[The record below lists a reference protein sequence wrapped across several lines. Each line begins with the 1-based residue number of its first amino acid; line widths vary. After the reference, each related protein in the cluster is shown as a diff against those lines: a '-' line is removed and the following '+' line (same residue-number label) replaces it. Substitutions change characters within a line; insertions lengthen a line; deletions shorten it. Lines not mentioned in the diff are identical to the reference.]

1 MRRRLLA
8 LALLTTV
15 GVLAA
20 LVVPLLV
27 AWAEGRATDLHQHR
41 LADATRFASLVAAA
55 DATDGP
61 LGLGADLQR
70 YREVTGVQ
78 AWVVGTD
85 GTTLADAG
93 TPLPSGPAVDRAV
106 RAALDGVPSAPP
118 AAMWPW
124 RTDPLVVATPVGR
137 DAQVLGAV
145 LFVEDTG
152 WVRAEVGRW
161 MGLAAGGSLV
171 LLALL
176 GWLVAS
182 PLVGWIVRPVAD
194 LEESVHQVAE
204 GRPARARV
212 EGPPELRRLAAS
224 FNRMSEQVER
234 SQQQQR
240 DLVADVSHQLANP
253 LTALRLRVESLA
265 ADRPADAAPVLA
277 ETDRMAQILDGLVE
291 VSRTGAADRT
301 PVPLDLAD
309 RLRARVHL
317 WEPLFADRLTCTV
330 PEGPAPAVLE
340 DDLVETLVDAL
351 LDNAAKY
358 APDAAVEVVL
368 QRRAQEWALDVRDH
382 GPGVTPAEAAE
393 LGRRFHRLP
402 RHADVDGTGLG
413 LAIVAGRVLDAGGRT
428 TVAAADPGLRVTV
441 SLPAGP
447 GRGTSAAPPGAAA
460 RAG

>member
-1 MRRRLLA
+1 VRRRLLT
-8 LALLTTV
+8 LALLTTA
-15 GVLAA
+15 GLLAA

-27 AWAEGRATDLHQHR
+27 VWAEGRATDLHQHR
-41 LADATRFASLVAAA
+41 LAEATRFASLVSAGES
-55 DATDGP
+55 T
-61 LGLGADLQR
+61 GLGADLQR

-85 GTTLADAG
+85 GTVLATAG
-93 TPLPSGPAVDRAV
+93 TPLVTGGAVDTAL
-106 RAALDGVPSAPP
+106 RAAVDGVPSSAPP
-118 AAMWPW
+118 AMWPW

-145 LFVEDTG
+145 LVVEDTG
-152 WVRAEVGRW
+152 WVRAAVGRW
-161 MGLAAGGSLV
+161 MALAAGASLV
-171 LLALL
+171 VLALL

-182 PLVGWIVRPVAD
+182 PLVGWIVRPVHD
-194 LEESVHQVAE
+194 LEDSVHQVAE

-224 FNRMSEQVER
+224 FNLMSAQVER

-253 LTALRLRVESLA
+253 LTALRLRLESLS
-265 ADRPADAAPVLA
+265 ADRPTEVAPVLA

-301 PVPLDLAD
+301 PVPQDVTA

-317 WEPLFADRLTCTV
+317 WEPLFAGRLTCTT
-330 PEGPAPAVLE
+330 PDGPAPAVLE
-340 DDLVETLVDAL
+340 DDLVETVVDAL

-358 APDAAVEVVL
+358 APDAPVEVTL
-368 QRRAQEWALDVRDH
+368 AWADGWLLVVRDH
-382 GPGVTPAEAAE
+382 GPDVSDAEAAE

-402 RHADVDGTGLG
+402 RHAEVDGTGLG
-413 LAIVAGRVLDAGGRT
+413 LAIVTGRVQDAGGAT
-428 TVAAADPGLRVTV
+428 SVTAAHPGLRVAV
-441 SLPAGP
+441 SLPGGP
-447 GRGTSAAPPGAAA
+447 GPGTTAAPPGAAA

>member
-8 LALLTTV
+8 LALLTTA
-15 GVLAA
+15 GLLAA

-27 AWAEGRATDLHQHR
+27 AWAEGRATDLHQAR
-41 LADATRFASLVAAA
+41 LADATRFASLVAAG
-55 DATDGP
+55 DGA
-61 LGLGADLQR
+61 LGLGGDLQR
-70 YREVTGVQ
+70 YREVTDVQ

-85 GTTLADAG
+85 QGVLADAG
-93 TPLPSGPAVDRAV
+93 TPLPTGPAVGAAL

-118 AAMWPW
+118 PAMWPW

-145 LFVEDTG
+145 VLVEDTA

-161 MGLAAGGSLV
+161 MALAAAGSLV

-176 GWLVAS
+176 AWSVAS
-182 PLVGWIVRPVAD
+182 PLVGWIVRPVHD
-194 LEESVHQVAE
+194 LEESVQQVTA

-212 EGPPELRRLAAS
+212 EGPPELRRLAES
-224 FNRMSEQVER
+224 FNRMTTQVER

-253 LTALRLRVESLA
+253 LTALRLRLESLST
-265 ADRPADAAPVLA
+265 DRPAEVAPVLA

-291 VSRTGAADRT
+291 VSRTGAADRV

-317 WEPLFADRLTCTV
+317 WEPLFTGRLSCRV
-330 PEGPAPAVLE
+330 PAGPAPAVLE
-340 DDLVETLVDAL
+340 ADLVETLVDAL

-358 APDAAVEVVL
+358 APDAAVEVEL
-368 QRRAQEWALDVRDH
+368 RPHGDGWLLDVRDH
-382 GPGVTPAEAAE
+382 GPGVTAAEAVD

-402 RHADVDGTGLG
+402 RHAEVDGTGLG
-413 LAIVAGRVLDAGGRT
+413 LAIVLGRVTDAGGT
-428 TVAAADPGLRVTV
+428 TTINAADPGLRVTV
-441 SLPAGP
+441 TLPGGP
-447 GRGTSAAPPGAAA
+447 GPGTTAAPPGAAA

>member
-8 LALLTTV
+8 LAMVTTV
-15 GVLAA
+15 GLLAA

-27 AWAEGRATDLHQHR
+27 ARAEGRATDLHQSR

-55 DATDGP
+55 DAAEP
-61 LGLGADLQR
+61 LGLTADLQR

-85 GTTLADAG
+85 GVELADAG
-93 TPLPSGPAVDRAV
+93 TPLPTGPAVERAL
-106 RAALDGVPSAPP
+106 RAALDGAPSTPP

-145 LFVEDTG
+145 LLVEDTG
-152 WVRAEVGRW
+152 WVRAEVGRS
-161 MGLAAGGSLV
+161 MALAAGGSLV

-182 PLVGWIVRPVAD
+182 PLVGWIVRPVHD

-212 EGPPELRRLAAS
+212 EGPPELRRLAGS
-224 FNRMSEQVER
+224 FNRMSAQVER

-253 LTALRLRVESLA
+253 LTALRLRLESLA
-265 ADRPADAAPVLA
+265 AARPTAGAGVLA
-277 ETDRMAQILDGLVE
+277 ETDRRAHLGVGRVV

-330 PEGPAPAVLE
+330 PDGPAPVVLE

-358 APDAAVEVVL
+358 AADAAVEVTL
-368 QRRAQEWALDVRDH
+368 RRVADAWVLDVRDH

-393 LGRRFHRLP
+393 LGQRFHRLP
-402 RHADVDGTGLG
+402 RHVDVDGTGLG
-413 LAIVAGRVLDAGGRT
+413 LAIVAGRVLDAGGTT
-428 TVAAADPGLRVTV
+428 TVAAADPGLRVSV
-441 SLPAGP
+441 SLPAGTGP
-447 GRGTSAAPPGAAA
+447 GTSAAPPGAAA

>member
-15 GVLAA
+15 GLLAA

-27 AWAEGRATDLHQHR
+27 AWAEGRAVDLHQSR
-41 LADATRFASLVAAA
+41 LSDATRFASLVAAG
-55 DATDGP
+55 DGEV
-61 LGLGADLQR
+61 GLDADLQR

-78 AWVVGTD
+78 GWVVGTD
-85 GTTLADAG
+85 RGVLADAG
-93 TPLPSGPAVDRAV
+93 TALPTGGAVEAAV
-106 RAALDGVPSAPP
+106 RAALDGVPSVPP
-118 AAMWPW
+118 PAMWPW

-145 LFVEDTG
+145 VLVEDTA

-161 MGLAAGGSLV
+161 MALAGAGSLV

-176 GWLVAS
+176 AWLVAS
-182 PLVGWIVRPVAD
+182 PLVGWIVRPVRD
-194 LEESVHQVAE
+194 LEESVQQVTA

-212 EGPPELRRLAAS
+212 EGPPELRRLAES
-224 FNRMSEQVER
+224 FNRMSAQVER

-253 LTALRLRVESLA
+253 LTALRLRLESLSA
-265 ADRPADAAPVLA
+265 GRSAEVTPVLA

-309 RLRARVHL
+309 RLRTRVHL
-317 WEPLFADRLTCTV
+317 WEPLFAGRLTCRT
-330 PEGPAPAVLE
+330 PARPAPAVLE

-358 APDAAVEVVL
+358 APDAAVEVELRPSGGGWV
-368 QRRAQEWALDVRDH
+368 LDVRDH
-382 GPGVTPAEAAE
+382 GPGVTAAEAAE

-413 LAIVAGRVLDAGGRT
+413 LAIVAGRVADAGGT
-428 TVAAADPGLRVTV
+428 TTIAAADPGLRVV
-441 SLPAGP
+441 LSLPGP
-447 GRGTSAAPPGAAA
+447 GPGTSAAPPGAAG